1 MKKINFLAGVAV
13 TLLATTA
20 LTGCN
25 DEVVQ
30 PQSQSSGGELLSRG
44 AYDYPAVEWDNVDKI
59 AVACNLQPS
68 TTELS
73 LPWDSGQSGN
83 NGIPEDWLDSE
94 RRNPDPKMRAY
105 SRQNGWNM
113 VCHNLS
119 DATQP
124 AKYFGLYNKYT
135 GVLRLFFLRDKR
147 FVRGRHNELL
157 DGTACLRFYIST

>member
-1 MKKINFLAGVAV
+1 MKKINLLAGVAV

-94 RRNPDPKMRAY
+94 RRNPDPKCVLIHARTVGIWYATIFRTPHNRPNILVFTTSIPECFDYFFMR
-105 SRQNGWNM
+105 
-113 VCHNLS
+113 
-119 DATQP
+119 
-124 AKYFGLYNKYT
+124 
-135 GVLRLFFLRDKR
+135 
-147 FVRGRHNELL
+147 
-157 DGTACLRFYIST
+157 